1 MHVKTIQTFFIAL
14 LLFSGTIN
22 AQTDTGF
29 EGFLYGGE
37 QDAQL
42 LIDSYMS
49 PFLKGMGMSFNSSWY
64 NTAKPHKTLG
74 FDITF
79 STNFAY
85 VPTEQQSFLFDE
97 NDYNFTSLVGSS
109 DPNLPTIA
117 GGSTNAIMLVSADT
131 LGQTLEL
138 ARYGAP
144 DGVFSVDTYDGPF
157 TNTVPAPI
165 IQGGIGIVK
174 GTELKVRWMP
184 TISQEN
190 FSFKY
195 FGIGGLHSISQ
206 WIPVFKELPIDI
218 SIFAGYTQIDA
229 RYAIPP
235 GSIGGENQQANFKV
249 NTFSYQV
256 LASAHV
262 SVLTGYIGLGM
273 DSYNTNLS
281 MTGTYEVYPGLPNDL
296 GTLTDPINIERS
308 GNNNFRTTFGVRL
321 KLAIVTLHADY
332 TFREYNTLSMGLG
345 FSYR

>member
-1 MHVKTIQTFFIAL
+1 MRLKTIQTFFITL
-14 LLFSGTIN
+14 LLFSGTIQ

-37 QDAQL
+37 EDAQL

-49 PFLKGMGMSFNSSWY
+49 PFLKGMGMGFNSSWY
-64 NTAKPHKTLG
+64 NTAQPHKTLG

-97 NDYNFTSLVGSS
+97 NDYNFTSLVGAS
-109 DPNLPTIA
+109 DPNLPTVA
-117 GGSTNAIMLVSADT
+117 GGATEAIMLVSAHT
-131 LGQTLEL
+131 LGQTLVQP
-138 ARYGAP
+138 YSAP
-144 DGVFSVDTYDGPF
+144 NGVFSIENYDGAF
-157 TNTVPAPI
+157 TNTIPSPI
-165 IQGGIGIVK
+165 IQAGIGIVK
-174 GTELKVRWMP
+174 GTELKIRWMP
-184 TISQEN
+184 TISQEG
-190 FSFKY
+190 FSIKY

-218 SIFAGYTQIDA
+218 SAFVGYTQIDA

-235 GSIGGENQQANFKV
+235 GSIGGENQLANFKV

-262 SVLTGYIGLGM
+262 SVITGYIGLGM
-273 DSYNTNLS
+273 DSYTTKLN
-281 MTGTYEVYPGLPNDL
+281 MTGTYEVYPGLPGDI

-332 TFREYNTLSMGLG
+332 TFREYNTLSMGIG

>member
-1 MHVKTIQTFFIAL
+1 MRLKTIRTFFIGL
-14 LLFSGTIN
+14 LLLSGTIQ
-22 AQTDTGF
+22 AQNDTGF
-29 EGFLYGGE
+29 EGFLYGGQE
-37 QDAQL
+37 DAEL
-42 LIDSYMS
+42 LVDSYMS
-49 PFLKGMGMSFNSSWY
+49 PFLKGMGMGFNSGWY
-64 NTAKPHKTLG
+64 NTAQPHKTLG

-85 VPTEQQSFLFDE
+85 VPTEQQTFLFDAD
-97 NDYNFTSLVGSS
+97 DYNYTSLVNASN
-109 DPNLPTIA
+109 PNLPTIA
-117 GGSTNAIMLVSADT
+117 GGGTNAELLVSTDT
-131 LGQTLEL
+131 LGFPLEL

-144 DGVFSVDTYDGPF
+144 DGVFSIDSYDGAF
-157 TNTVPAPI
+157 TNTVPSPI
-165 IQGGIGIVK
+165 IQAGIGIVK
-174 GTELKVRWMP
+174 GTELKIRWMP
-184 TISQEN
+184 TITQDE

-218 SIFAGYTQIDA
+218 SAFVGYTQIDA
-229 RYAIPP
+229 KYAIPP
-235 GSIGGENQQANFKV
+235 GSIDGENQRANFKV

-256 LASAHV
+256 LASAHI
-262 SVLTGYIGLGM
+262 SVITGYIGLGM

-281 MTGTYEVYPGLPNDL
+281 MTGTYEVYPGLPG

-332 TFREYNTLSMGLG
+332 TLREYNTLSMGLG